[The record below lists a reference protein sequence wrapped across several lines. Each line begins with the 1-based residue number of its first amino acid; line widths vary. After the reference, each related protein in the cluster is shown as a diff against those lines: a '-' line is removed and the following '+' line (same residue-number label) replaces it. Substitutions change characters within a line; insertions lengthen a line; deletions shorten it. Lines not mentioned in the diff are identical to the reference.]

1 LNEISRAAFFEFLD
15 FGGLFPLFASLP
27 RPSPTSVRLEFDGA
41 TAAREREVDKRRQK
55 KERTD
60 RLLPSRFLS
69 LGAIDPISSQPKKN
83 STSSASTSFDLPL
96 FLLGRCH
103 HQDGVV
109 LGADTRSTSGSTV
122 ADKNCEKIHFI
133 APNVYCCG
141 AGTAADTENSTGMV
155 SSALALHRFATGRA
169 SRVATALQMLKS
181 HLFRHQGHISAALVL
196 GGVDVEGP
204 HLFTVYPHGSTD
216 SLPFATMGSGS
227 LNAMAVFE
235 ADYREGM
242 GEEEAVALVARAVR
256 AGIFND
262 LGSGSNVDVC
272 VIRKKAACAAK
283 EAGAGAAAAAAAA
296 APEDLV
302 EVDYKRGFEILQGR
316 TYERAHPVVYAK
328 GTTPVV
334 ATKVMPLH
342 SAVRVLE
349 GEPAEAMETA

>member
-1 LNEISRAAFFEFLD
+1 MTLHEKKKLNLLPFFH
-15 FGGLFPLFASLP
+15 LFPPKTSL
-27 RPSPTSVRLEFDGA
+27 
-41 TAAREREVDKRRQK
+41 
-55 KERTD
+55 
-60 RLLPSRFLS
+60 
-69 LGAIDPISSQPKKN
+69 
-83 STSSASTSFDLPL
+83 SF
-96 FLLGRCH
+96 FTT
-103 HQDGVV
+103 QDGVV

-133 APNVYCCG
+133 APTVYCCG

-242 GEEEAVALVARAVR
+242 GEEEAVRLVARAIR

-272 VIRKKAACAAK
+272 VIRKKKKKTEGAEGGDA
-283 EAGAGAAAAAAAA
+283 AGAAAATTPAASTTD
-296 APEDLV
+296 DLV
-302 EVDYKRGFEILQGR
+302 EVDYKRGYEILQGR
-316 TYERAHPVVYAK
+316 TYERANPVVYAK

-349 GEPAEAMETA
+349 GEPVEAMETA

>member
-1 LNEISRAAFFEFLD
+1 MTLHEKKKLNLLPFFH
-15 FGGLFPLFASLP
+15 LFPPKTSL
-27 RPSPTSVRLEFDGA
+27 
-41 TAAREREVDKRRQK
+41 
-55 KERTD
+55 
-60 RLLPSRFLS
+60 
-69 LGAIDPISSQPKKN
+69 
-83 STSSASTSFDLPL
+83 SF
-96 FLLGRCH
+96 FTT
-103 HQDGVV
+103 QDGVV

-242 GEEEAVALVARAVR
+242 GEEEAVRLVARAIR

-272 VIRKKAACAAK
+272 VIRKKKKKTEGAEGGDA
-283 EAGAGAAAAAAAA
+283 AGAAAATTPAASTTD
-296 APEDLV
+296 DLV
-302 EVDYKRGFEILQGR
+302 EVDYKRGSELLQGR
-316 TYERAHPVVYAK
+316 TYARANPVVYAK

-349 GEPAEAMETA
+349 GEPVEAMETA

>member
-1 LNEISRAAFFEFLD
+1 MTLHEKKKLNLLPFFH
-15 FGGLFPLFASLP
+15 LFPPKTSL
-27 RPSPTSVRLEFDGA
+27 
-41 TAAREREVDKRRQK
+41 
-55 KERTD
+55 
-60 RLLPSRFLS
+60 
-69 LGAIDPISSQPKKN
+69 
-83 STSSASTSFDLPL
+83 SF
-96 FLLGRCH
+96 FTT
-103 HQDGVV
+103 QDGVV

-242 GEEEAVALVARAVR
+242 GEEEAVRLVARAIR

-272 VIRKKAACAAK
+272 VIRKKKKKTEGAEGGDA
-283 EAGAGAAAAAAAA
+283 AGAAAATTPAASTTD
-296 APEDLV
+296 DLV
-302 EVDYKRGFEILQGR
+302 EVDYKRGYEILQGR
-316 TYERAHPVVYAK
+316 TYERANPVVYAK

>member
-1 LNEISRAAFFEFLD
+1 MHEKKKLNLLPFFH
-15 FGGLFPLFASLP
+15 LFPPKTSL
-27 RPSPTSVRLEFDGA
+27 
-41 TAAREREVDKRRQK
+41 
-55 KERTD
+55 
-60 RLLPSRFLS
+60 
-69 LGAIDPISSQPKKN
+69 
-83 STSSASTSFDLPL
+83 SF
-96 FLLGRCH
+96 FTT
-103 HQDGVV
+103 QDGVV

-242 GEEEAVALVARAVR
+242 GEEEAVRLVARAIR

-272 VIRKKAACAAK
+272 VIRKKKKKTEGAEGGDA
-283 EAGAGAAAAAAAA
+283 AGAAAATTPAASTTD
-296 APEDLV
+296 DLV
-302 EVDYKRGFEILQGR
+302 EVDYKRGYEILQGR
-316 TYERAHPVVYAK
+316 TYERANPVVYAK

-349 GEPAEAMETA
+349 GEPVEAMETA

>member
-1 LNEISRAAFFEFLD
+1 MANS
-15 FGGLFPLFASLP
+15 GGF
-27 RPSPTSVRLEFDGA
+27 
-41 TAAREREVDKRRQK
+41 
-55 KERTD
+55 
-60 RLLPSRFLS
+60 
-69 LGAIDPISSQPKKN
+69 
-83 STSSASTSFDLPL
+83 SFDLCSRNAVLEQRGVVAPRL
-96 FLLGRCH
+96 KKTGTTIVGLVYT
-103 HQDGVV
+103 DGVV

-155 SSALALHRFATGRA
+155 SSALALHRFATGRP

-242 GEEEAVALVARAVR
+242 EEEEAVKLVARAIR

-272 VIRKKAACAAK
+272 VIRKKEKKEETAAA
-283 EAGAGAAAAAAAA
+283 AGAATTTPKA
-296 APEDLV
+296 EDLV
-302 EVDYKRGFEILQGR
+302 EVDYKRGYEILQGR
-316 TYERAHPVVYAK
+316 TYERVNPVVYAK

>member
-1 LNEISRAAFFEFLD
+1 
-15 FGGLFPLFASLP
+15 
-27 RPSPTSVRLEFDGA
+27 
-41 TAAREREVDKRRQK
+41 
-55 KERTD
+55 
-60 RLLPSRFLS
+60 
-69 LGAIDPISSQPKKN
+69 
-83 STSSASTSFDLPL
+83 
-96 FLLGRCH
+96 
-103 HQDGVV
+103 
-109 LGADTRSTSGSTV
+109 
-122 ADKNCEKIHFI
+122 
-133 APNVYCCG
+133 
-141 AGTAADTENSTGMV
+141 MV

>member
-1 LNEISRAAFFEFLD
+1 MTLHEKKKLNLLPFFH
-15 FGGLFPLFASLP
+15 LFPPKTSL
-27 RPSPTSVRLEFDGA
+27 
-41 TAAREREVDKRRQK
+41 
-55 KERTD
+55 
-60 RLLPSRFLS
+60 
-69 LGAIDPISSQPKKN
+69 
-83 STSSASTSFDLPL
+83 SF
-96 FLLGRCH
+96 FTT
-103 HQDGVV
+103 QDGVV

-242 GEEEAVALVARAVR
+242 GEEEAVRLVARAIR

-272 VIRKKAACAAK
+272 VIRKKKKKTEGAEGGDA
-283 EAGAGAAAAAAAA
+283 AGAAAATTPAASTTD
-296 APEDLV
+296 DLV
-302 EVDYKRGFEILQGR
+302 EVDYKRGYEILQGR
-316 TYERAHPVVYAK
+316 TYERANPVVYAK

-349 GEPAEAMETA
+349 GEPVEAMETA

>member
-1 LNEISRAAFFEFLD
+1 M
-15 FGGLFPLFASLP
+15 
-27 RPSPTSVRLEFDGA
+27 
-41 TAAREREVDKRRQK
+41 
-55 KERTD
+55 
-60 RLLPSRFLS
+60 PSRFLS

-272 VIRKKAACAAK
+272 VIRKKAAGAAK

>member
-1 LNEISRAAFFEFLD
+1 
-15 FGGLFPLFASLP
+15 
-27 RPSPTSVRLEFDGA
+27 
-41 TAAREREVDKRRQK
+41 
-55 KERTD
+55 
-60 RLLPSRFLS
+60 
-69 LGAIDPISSQPKKN
+69 
-83 STSSASTSFDLPL
+83 
-96 FLLGRCH
+96 
-103 HQDGVV
+103 
-109 LGADTRSTSGSTV
+109 
-122 ADKNCEKIHFI
+122 
-133 APNVYCCG
+133 
-141 AGTAADTENSTGMV
+141 MV
-155 SSALALHRFATGRA
+155 SSALALHRFATGRP

-242 GEEEAVALVARAVR
+242 GEEEAVRLVARAIR

-272 VIRKKAACAAK
+272 VIRRKGKEKKEK
-283 EAGAGAAAAAAAA
+283 KEGEGGGGEAGATQRKA
-296 APEDLV
+296 EDLV
-302 EVDYKRGFEILQGR
+302 EVDYKRGYEILQGR
-316 TYERAHPVVYAK
+316 TYERANPVVYAK

-342 SAVRVLE
+342 AAVRVLE

>member
-1 LNEISRAAFFEFLD
+1 MTLHEKKKLNLLPFFH
-15 FGGLFPLFASLP
+15 LFPPKTSL
-27 RPSPTSVRLEFDGA
+27 
-41 TAAREREVDKRRQK
+41 
-55 KERTD
+55 
-60 RLLPSRFLS
+60 
-69 LGAIDPISSQPKKN
+69 
-83 STSSASTSFDLPL
+83 SF
-96 FLLGRCH
+96 FTT
-103 HQDGVV
+103 QDGVV

-141 AGTAADTENSTGMV
+141 AGTAADTDNSTGMV

-242 GEEEAVALVARAVR
+242 GEEEAVRLVARAIR

-272 VIRKKAACAAK
+272 VIRKKKKKTEGAEGGDA
-283 EAGAGAAAAAAAA
+283 AGAAAATTPAASTTD
-296 APEDLV
+296 DLV
-302 EVDYKRGFEILQGR
+302 EVDYKRGYEILQGR
-316 TYERAHPVVYAK
+316 TYERANPVVYAK

-349 GEPAEAMETA
+349 GEPVEAMETA

>member
-1 LNEISRAAFFEFLD
+1 MTLHEKKKLNLLPFFH
-15 FGGLFPLFASLP
+15 LFPPKTSL
-27 RPSPTSVRLEFDGA
+27 
-41 TAAREREVDKRRQK
+41 
-55 KERTD
+55 
-60 RLLPSRFLS
+60 
-69 LGAIDPISSQPKKN
+69 
-83 STSSASTSFDLPL
+83 SF
-96 FLLGRCH
+96 FTT
-103 HQDGVV
+103 QDGVV

-242 GEEEAVALVARAVR
+242 GEEETVRLVARAIR

-272 VIRKKAACAAK
+272 VIRKKKKKTEGAEGGDA
-283 EAGAGAAAAAAAA
+283 AGAAAATTPAASTTD
-296 APEDLV
+296 DLV
-302 EVDYKRGFEILQGR
+302 EVDYKRGYEILQGR
-316 TYERAHPVVYAK
+316 TYERANPVVYAK

-349 GEPAEAMETA
+349 GEPVEAMETA

>member
-1 LNEISRAAFFEFLD
+1 MADLRRSTTSLKKKLNLLNLNLNCSS
-15 FGGLFPLFASLP
+15 FP
-27 RPSPTSVRLEFDGA
+27 T
-41 TAAREREVDKRRQK
+41 
-55 KERTD
+55 
-60 RLLPSRFLS
+60 
-69 LGAIDPISSQPKKN
+69 
-83 STSSASTSFDLPL
+83 PL
-96 FLLGRCH
+96 H
-103 HQDGVV
+103 NQTNQDGVV

-242 GEEEAVALVARAVR
+242 EEEEAVKLVARAIR

-272 VIRKKAACAAK
+272 VIRKKAK
-283 EAGAGAAAAAAAA
+283 KVEEAEAPTSTTAAAAAAA
-296 APEDLV
+296 APSSSSPDDLV

-316 TYERAHPVVYAK
+316 TYERANPVVYAK